1 MCGRYSLTK
10 EPLAVLDEL
19 GRDGVPLATEAGSA
33 AAFAPR
39 YNIAPT
45 QPVPV
50 VRVRRPGEPPALV
63 ELRWGLVPWWAK
75 DLSIGGRLINAR
87 AEKAAESSAFRDGFA
102 RRRCLVLADGFYEW
116 RRAGRQKLPHYLR
129 LRSGRA
135 FAFAGL
141 WARWR
146 DPGNRAAEPIESCTI
161 LTGAPNELVA
171 PLHDRMPIILPPQ
184 SYRPWL
190 DPTLADR
197 AALEA
202 IVLRP
207 FPAAEMESWAVSA
220 YVNHADHE
228 GPECVAPVTAT
239 GDG

>member
-19 GRDGVPLATEAGSA
+19 GRDGEPIA
-33 AAFAPR
+33 AEPGTPEFTPR

-45 QPVPV
+45 QPVAI
-50 VRVRRPGEPPALV
+50 VRVRRPGAPPTLV
-63 ELRWGLVPWWAK
+63 EARWGLVPYWAS
-75 DLSIGGRLINAR
+75 DLAIGNRLINAR
-87 AEKAAESSAFRDGFA
+87 AEKAAESSAFRDSFA

-116 RRAGRQKLPHYLR
+116 RRAGRRKLPHYLR
-129 LRSGRA
+129 LRAGRD

-146 DPGNRAAEPIESCTI
+146 DRRRPDASPVDSCTI
-161 LTGAPNELVA
+161 LTCPPNALVA
-171 PLHDRMPIILPPQ
+171 PLHDRMPVILPPQ
-184 SYRPWL
+184 SFGPWL
-190 DPTLADR
+190 DPTLNDR

-202 IVLRP
+202 IALEP
-207 FPAAEMESWAVSA
+207 YPAEEMESWAVST

-228 GPECVAPVTAT
+228 GPECVAPLEET
-239 GDG
+239 GAG